1 MYFLL
6 LHFFVLVILNECEES
21 LIRVF
26 LRFFDN
32 AAFSRPALHEHCPC
46 YVRPFAIGIN
56 FVEPA
61 FARSEI
67 TSKLVS
73 RSLNR
78 SFHLSVL
85 TTPPY
90 RIPQGGTTPRYL
102 RLTAGGIVETS
113 PPTQFSVF
121 KISTSL
127 SPKLSYD
134 DVITFSPGARPSRI
148 S

>member
-67 TSKLVS
+67 KANLYLACLIVALSNPADFVALLA
-73 RSLNR
+73 RNR
-78 SFHLSVL
+78 
-85 TTPPY
+85 
-90 RIPQGGTTPRYL
+90 R
-102 RLTAGGIVETS
+102 S
-113 PPTQFSVF
+113 PPAGAKGNDKFAFFVVF
-121 KISTSL
+121 LGGHIGTAPTYSMTIFAL
-127 SPKLSYD
+127 
-134 DVITFSPGARPSRI
+134 
-148 S
+148 